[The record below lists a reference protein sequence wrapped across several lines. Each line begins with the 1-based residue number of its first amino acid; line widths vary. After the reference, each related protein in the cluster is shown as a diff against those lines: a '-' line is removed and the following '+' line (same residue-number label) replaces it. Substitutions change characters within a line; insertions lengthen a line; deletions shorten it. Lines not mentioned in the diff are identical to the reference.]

1 MLYGIGI
8 GKIQVVLVIDGHGA
22 IECCSR
28 RSQDDLSPPLM
39 SIPPCMFQPQRTLVT
54 NMWIP
59 LPVQC
64 SGAAEGSPAPLI
76 EGIKSVDDLEFP
88 FAVNEVSEFQRGS
101 VEIADHGVVITVYGN
116 GVSHASVAAAH
127 FETLIRSFQIDSS
140 PDLTIETGVL
150 QLRAVESDIGEL
162 RISQTIDGQGVHL
175 AGKILVVNDSS
186 DPDSISEYG
195 VVHSERRFHIP
206 TEVRRPIRSKSN
218 GTVKMYQSVTWI
230 NFLDL
235 PATTVEHSE
244 LE

>member
-39 SIPPCMFQPQRTLVT
+39 AIPPCMFQPQRTLVT

-59 LPVQC
+59 LPVQY
-64 SGAAEGSPAPLI
+64 SGAAEGSPAPFI

-88 FAVNEVSEFQRGS
+88 LAVNGMSEFQRGS
-101 VEIADHGVVITVYGN
+101 VEITDHGVVIAVYGH
-116 GVSHASVAAAH
+116 GVN
-127 FETLIRSFQIDSS
+127 
-140 PDLTIETGVL
+140 
-150 QLRAVESDIGEL
+150 
-162 RISQTIDGQGVHL
+162 L
-175 AGKILVVNDSS
+175 AGKILVVHDSG

-235 PATTVEHSE
+235 P
-244 LE
+244 